1 MPADASRPPLP
12 GAVLFAC
19 NFNRVRS
26 PMAEALL
33 KRALGDRVY
42 VDSCGLKR
50 EAGEAGEGAGSA
62 ERWRADATRW

>member
-33 KRALGDRVY
+33 KLPRKEEKT
-42 VDSCGLKR
+42 C
-50 EAGEAGEGAGSA
+50 
-62 ERWRADATRW
+62 